1 MTDLKKYIGYTYC
14 GLTNDVQTE
23 KQLHNN
29 PSDFTVFKFNS
40 AKIAKSWIKTML
52 KMNYSIGEQEHID
65 WQYGYLYTV
74 SERTN
79 ELNKSKT
86 LD

>member
-1 MTDLKKYIGYTYC
+1 MIDLKKYIGYTYC

-40 AKIAKSWIKTML
+40 PKIAKSWIKTML
-52 KMNYSIGEQEHID
+52 KMNYSIGEQEHIE

-79 ELNKSKT
+79 ESNHSKS